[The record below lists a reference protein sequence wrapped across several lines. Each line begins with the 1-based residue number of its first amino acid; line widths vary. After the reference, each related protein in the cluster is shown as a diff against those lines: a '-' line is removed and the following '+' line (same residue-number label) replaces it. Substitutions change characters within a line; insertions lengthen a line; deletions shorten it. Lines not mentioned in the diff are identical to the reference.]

1 MIVFFTFWNIS
12 EPEPVLVACIS
23 ARDASVKENPP
34 TITVPEGEKF
44 FALSNI
50 LRSGCPLAA
59 AGLFVPN
66 DPTSVTDNT
75 RMKRLRYFSGLSCFT
90 ETSKVQ
96 RPAVILNPAVAS
108 LCVRLSPVVVK
119 ISRVTVSA
127 SSEFRA
133 IATVK
138 PPLSGSEA
146 PTPDTALPTG
156 VPEVSSH

>member
-1 MIVFFTFWNIS
+1 M
-12 EPEPVLVACIS
+12 
-23 ARDASVKENPP
+23 KENPP

-108 LCVRLSPVVVK
+108 W
-119 ISRVTVSA
+119 
-127 SSEFRA
+127 
-133 IATVK
+133 
-138 PPLSGSEA
+138 
-146 PTPDTALPTG
+146 
-156 VPEVSSH
+156 